1 MAALLEFQKRKKRKK
16 KKEDAFIEVCCVSR
30 IEKGSKMLLLRL
42 CTHVIIAVLL
52 IRVLEVEEVAVS
64 EVITHVIIAVL
75 LTEF

>member
-1 MAALLEFQKRKKRKK
+1 
-16 KKEDAFIEVCCVSR
+16 
-30 IEKGSKMLLLRL
+30 MLLLRL